1 METWRITATVLFIVG
16 GLILTLVAMAQVRD
30 RKRTTHAAV
39 VQAGLISVAV
49 VAALALLVAFAL
61 PSTWAWA
68 LVAAEAIAV
77 LFLML
82 AG

>member
-1 METWRITATVLFIVG
+1 METWRITATVLFVVG

-30 RKRTTHAAV
+30 RKHTSQAAV

-49 VAALALLVAFAL
+49 VAVLAILVATL
-61 PSTWAWA
+61 LSSTWAWA